1 MSPRVSLSRWLAGV
15 SEEAASDAGDE
26 ADDVEDDEET
36 EPELFVDP
44 FLSQLNAQNLRPS
57 EYALK
62 LIEARADELV

>member
-1 MSPRVSLSRWLAGV
+1 M
-15 SEEAASDAGDE
+15 
-26 ADDVEDDEET
+26 EDDEET

-57 EYALK
+57 DYALK